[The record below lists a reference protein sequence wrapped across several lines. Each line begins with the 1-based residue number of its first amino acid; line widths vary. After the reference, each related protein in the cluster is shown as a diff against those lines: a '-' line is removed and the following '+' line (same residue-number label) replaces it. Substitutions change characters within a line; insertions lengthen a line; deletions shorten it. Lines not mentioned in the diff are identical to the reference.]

1 MQSANRASLY
11 CLSLFIFFGLIASG
25 QMAETRTATVHLK
38 LVNFRGDDLG
48 DGTVDVFKDVYGSK
62 NLASKFTANQAKNV
76 LFGTYRIRVY
86 KKMFSA
92 SERTLLVNQPDVWA
106 VIQLNVSEEN
116 GPLLYTIAGK
126 VVGSSSAGD
135 PVWVRVAGLYS
146 SIIADTQ
153 MGKDGTFQ
161 FELPSGV
168 YVVTTRSGTR
178 VIDTRTFAV
187 PNLQKQIGTIVPLE
201 IKLQ

>member
-1 MQSANRASLY
+1 MEFRMRFWH
-11 CLSLFIFFGLIASG
+11 CCLFILGFFCLIASG

-38 LVNFRGDDLG
+38 FVDFRGDDLG
-48 DGTVDVFKDVYGSK
+48 DGTVEVFKDVYGTK
-62 NLASKFTANQAKNV
+62 NLASRFIANQAKNV

-86 KKMFSA
+86 KKLFSS
-92 SERTLLVNQPDVWA
+92 SERIILVNQPDVWA

-126 VVGSSSAGD
+126 VVGGSSTAD
-135 PVWVRVAGLYS
+135 PVWIRVAGLYS

-153 MGKDGTFQ
+153 MSKDGTFQ
-161 FELPSGV
+161 FALPGGV

-187 PNLQKQIGTIVPLE
+187 PNPQQQSGTIVPLE
-201 IKLQ
+201 IKLR